1 MNDNIKKKK
10 ILEKKAALVE
20 MEENIKS
27 SFSLQKNFLKITS
40 PPYLSSSARKIL
52 ESNEDLKDIYGQFE
66 KLNDLIID
74 YKKRNIDQFNLL
86 IIENSQLK
94 DLINIQRDLI
104 DEINSKISHFDGLLN
119 IGGKVLIIK

>member
-1 MNDNIKKKK
+1 M
-10 ILEKKAALVE
+10 
-20 MEENIKS
+20 
-27 SFSLQKNFLKITS
+27 
-40 PPYLSSSARKIL
+40 
-52 ESNEDLKDIYGQFE
+52 KDIYDKFE
-66 KLNDLIID
+66 KINDLIID

>member
-40 PPYLSSSARKIL
+40 PPYLSSTV
-52 ESNEDLKDIYGQFE
+52 E
-66 KLNDLIID
+66 K
-74 YKKRNIDQFNLL
+74 Y
-86 IIENSQLK
+86 
-94 DLINIQRDLI
+94 
-104 DEINSKISHFDGLLN
+104 
-119 IGGKVLIIK
+119 